1 MAGLEA
7 LMEFS
12 YIDYKIWMGVAIV
25 VASCIYGFWLGITG
39 R

>member
-7 LMEFS
+7 LVEFT
-12 YIDYKIWMGVAIV
+12 YMDFKIWSGVVIV
-25 VASCIYGFWLGITG
+25 LGFCIYGFWLGITG